1 MRILVVDKTFTDDLL
16 IEREVAAPDGEV
28 IYHPDHEAIPEAD
41 WRSADG
47 VITFRLPPYVDSKS
61 AWLDKCRIIVRGGVG
76 FDGLSL
82 EPLGARGIA
91 VCNVPDYGTT
101 EVADHAIGLLLA
113 LRRGIATYHDALRA
127 DPVAGWTHLGPPCL
141 DRLRGRRFGIIGL
154 GRIGT
159 AAARRAQAFDMAVS
173 FYDPVLP
180 DGVDLATGY
189 TRVNSVAELF
199 ASCDAVS
206 LHTPLNDSTRHI
218 VDAAALA
225 EAKEGLVLINT
236 ARGPTVDIDALYD
249 ALRDNRVAG
258 AAIDVL
264 PQEPPAPDHPL
275 IKAYTERADWLAG
288 RLILTPH
295 AAFYSEPGV
304 ADLRR
309 KAISTV
315 MARLRGDGL
324 RNCVNARYLAE

>member
-1 MRILVVDKTFTDDLL
+1 MRILVVDKTFEDDLL
-16 IEREVAAPDGEV
+16 IEREVAAPDGEI
-28 IYHPDHEAIPEAD
+28 IYHPDHESIPESD
-41 WRSADG
+41 WWSADG
-47 VITFRLPPYVDSKS
+47 IITFRLPPYVDSKS
-61 AWLDKCRIIVRGGVG
+61 ELLDACRIIVRGGVG

-82 EPLGARGIA
+82 EALGARGIA

-127 DPVAGWTHLGPPCL
+127 DPVAGWTHLGPPCV
-141 DRLRGRRFGIIGL
+141 DRLRGRRFGVIGL
-154 GRIGT
+154 GRIGM
-159 AAARRAQAFDMAVS
+159 AAARRAAAFDMEVS
-173 FYDPVLP
+173 FYDPALP
-180 DGVDLATGY
+180 DGTDLATGY
-189 TRVNSVAELF
+189 TRVGSVAELF

-206 LHTPLNDSTRHI
+206 LHTPLNDSTRDI
-218 VDAAALA
+218 VDAEALA
-225 EAKEGLVLINT
+225 AAKDGLVLINT
-236 ARGPTVDIDALYD
+236 ARGPIVDIDALYD
-249 ALRDNRVAG
+249 ALRDNRIAG

-275 IKAYTERADWLAG
+275 IKAYMERADWLAG

-295 AAFYSEPGV
+295 AAFYSAPGI

-315 MARLRGDGL
+315 MARLRGEGL
-324 RNCVNARYLAE
+324 RNCVNSQYLKD